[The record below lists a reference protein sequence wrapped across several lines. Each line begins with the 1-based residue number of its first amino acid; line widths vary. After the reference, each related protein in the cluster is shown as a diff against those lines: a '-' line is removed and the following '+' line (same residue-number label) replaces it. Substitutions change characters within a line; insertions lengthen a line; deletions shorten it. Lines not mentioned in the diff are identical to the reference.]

1 MAIITI
7 SRGSYSWGKEVAQKV
22 AKQMGYDCISREILL
37 SASEHFNTD
46 EIKLRRAIHDAPSIL
61 DRFMQGKDRYIT
73 YVQATLLKYFREDNI
88 VYNGLA
94 GHFFVRGVSHVLK
107 VRIIADM
114 EDRVRHE
121 TEREKISEE
130 EALRSIKKDDEQ
142 RSRWSQHLYGIDTAD
157 PSLYDLV
164 IHIKK
169 ITVDDAAD
177 IICHTVS
184 REHFKTTPESQKMIS
199 DLALAAQ
206 VKAAVFDL
214 NPNIEVSADSGMV
227 HITAKA
233 HDAHRVTLLEEI
245 KAAAISVRGVKDATV
260 AILPITLYT
269 D

>member
-1 MAIITI
+1 MSIITI

-61 DRFMQGKDRYIT
+61 DRFIQGKERYIT

-88 VYNGLA
+88 VYHGLA
-94 GHFFVRGVSHVLK
+94 GHFFVRGASHVLK

-114 EDRVRHE
+114 EDRIRHE
-121 TEREKISEE
+121 TEREKISAE
-130 EALRSIKKDDEQ
+130 EAARFIKKDDEQ
-142 RSRWSQHLYGIDTAD
+142 RRKWSQHLYGFDTSD

-169 ITVDDAAD
+169 IGVDDAVD

-184 REHFKTTPESQKMIS
+184 KEHFKTTPESQKMMS
-199 DLALAAQ
+199 DLALAAE
-206 VKAAVFDL
+206 VKAAVFEL
-214 NPNIEVSADSGMV
+214 NPNIEVAADDGNVRIRAKV
-227 HITAKA
+227 HEAHSSTLKDELGETAK
-233 HDAHRVTLLEEI
+233 
-245 KAAAISVRGVKDATV
+245 SVRGVKEVITEM
-260 AILPITLYT
+260 LPITLYT